1 MKKDR
6 INTSSI
12 REIKSSFKRFL
23 SLLVMSMLGV
33 LVFVGIKMA
42 APDMMQS
49 LDKYYDDNNVYDIK
63 VVSTLGLT
71 NDDLS
76 AIKKIKNVKEVYGS
90 YSKDVLTNIKEQEL
104 VLKLIGINDKVN
116 KVKILEGR
124 APKNNNEIVIEKAM
138 LDKEHLKIGDVI
150 TIDDDVIKN
159 KKLKVV
165 GIVKSPLYITSS
177 SGTLNRGNTNIGT
190 GKINY
195 YAYVN
200 EDNFDIDY
208 YTEIYALVDNAK
220 KDTSNSNTY
229 NDKISSALKNID
241 KIKG

>member
-76 AIKKIKNVKEVYGS
+76 A
-90 YSKDVLTNIKEQEL
+90 
-104 VLKLIGINDKVN
+104 
-116 KVKILEGR
+116 
-124 APKNNNEIVIEKAM
+124 P
-138 LDKEHLKIGDVI
+138 
-150 TIDDDVIKN
+150 
-159 KKLKVV
+159 
-165 GIVKSPLYITSS
+165 
-177 SGTLNRGNTNIGT
+177 
-190 GKINY
+190 
-195 YAYVN
+195 
-200 EDNFDIDY
+200 
-208 YTEIYALVDNAK
+208 
-220 KDTSNSNTY
+220 
-229 NDKISSALKNID
+229 
-241 KIKG
+241 